1 MTLSDPELQTDTSPA
16 GSTMFAAELAVARR
30 AAAEAAALIS
40 LREGAERI
48 REKGPGDLV
57 TVVDEAAEKTIL
69 ACIREYFPDDAVI
82 AEESAARA
90 RPTGRRWIVDP
101 IDGTTNFVHH
111 HPFVAVSIA
120 FADED
125 GPAAGVVHAPLLGQ
139 VFHATRGGGA
149 CLNDRPIH
157 VSPTSESRRALFAT
171 GFPFKA
177 GKGNPEAYL
186 QLVAE
191 VLRDSHGLRRAGS
204 AALDLAYVAAGK
216 LDAYFELGLG
226 PWDLAAGLLL
236 VTEAGGAASGWPGDQ
251 AAPLNTGRVLASNG
265 LLHGWLEDVVRRHAG
280 PL

>member
-1 MTLSDPELQTDTSPA
+1 MQISAESTDRFA
-16 GSTMFAAELAVARR
+16 FAAELAVARR

-40 LREGAERI
+40 VREGAEQV

-57 TVVDEAAEKTIL
+57 TVVDEAAERTIL
-69 ACIREYFPDDAVI
+69 ACIREHFPDNAII

-120 FADED
+120 FADDE
-125 GPAAGVVHAPLLGQ
+125 GPAAAVISAPLLGQ

-149 CLNDRPIH
+149 FLNDRPIR
-157 VSPTSESRRALFAT
+157 VSPTAESRRALLAT

-177 GKGNPEAYL
+177 GKGNPVTYL

-191 VLRDSHGLRRAGS
+191 VLRESHGLRRAGS

-216 LDAYFELGLG
+216 LDGYFEIGLG
-226 PWDLAAGLLL
+226 PWDMAAGLLL
-236 VTEAGGAASGWPGDQ
+236 VAEAGGSVTGWPGDT
-251 AAPLNTGRVLASNG
+251 AVPLDTGRVLASNG
-265 LLHGWLEDVVRRHAG
+265 HLHGWLEDLVGRHVG
-280 PL
+280 RL

>member
-1 MTLSDPELQTDTSPA
+1 MHTEIERLS
-16 GSTMFAAELAVARR
+16 STAFAAELAVARR

-57 TVVDEAAEKTIL
+57 TVVDEAAEATIL
-69 ACIREYFPDDAVI
+69 ACIRKYFPDDAII

-125 GPAAGVVHAPLLGQ
+125 GPAAGVVNAPLLGQ
-139 VFHATRGGGA
+139 LFHATRGGGA

-157 VSPTSESRRALFAT
+157 VSSTSETRRALFAT

-177 GKGNPEAYL
+177 GKGDPERYL
-186 QLVAE
+186 QLVLE
-191 VLRDSHGLRRAGS
+191 VLRGSHGLRRAGS

-236 VTEAGGAASGWPGDQ
+236 VSEAGGRVSGWPGDE
-251 AAPLNTGRVLASNG
+251 AGPLETGRVIASNG
-265 LLHGWLEDVVRRHAG
+265 ALHGWLEDLVGRHVG